1 MMPHKVVTLD
11 GQVFIGPSGPMVKI
25 TTAGPYASALV
36 DIPKPIFKS
45 IASVA
50 PSARVTMVARI
61 DETTKVHIMNLKV
74 VGSIG
79 DDAEPKTEVNKETI
93 IAAEVKKAA
102 ERKDTTADGIDY
114 SQYAKTFDIV
124 DNLAKT
130 YSKATLFFVGKSG
143 FGKTSMARA
152 LAEHTNRK
160 YVRIN
165 CAAVRDP
172 EEWFGIR
179 EARDG
184 STTFEPTQ
192 FSEALNYGDT
202 VICLDEVNRLEPWL
216 LNALFPL
223 LDDDGAT
230 EVHGKRFEV
239 AKNTVFV
246 MTINVGW
253 QYTGVF
259 QLDEAFS
266 NRADLVVKVGRLS
279 ITAES
284 EVLRALGL
292 GDADASKIVKVAMKL
307 ESVVTT
313 DCSTRA
319 TKNVAK
325 LVVAGMTIKEAFE
338 AVIISRLDESETKQA
353 WDIVNA
359 S

>member
-1 MMPHKVVTLD
+1 MPHTVMSLEGQIVSTGSGLAIKISGGRLDFKVLEIPRSFLKDPSKLRPSTSVTVVVRVD
-11 GQVFIGPSGPMVKI
+11 ESGNAHIMGI
-25 TTAGPYASALV
+25 
-36 DIPKPIFKS
+36 KP
-45 IASVA
+45 IASVPNDSESEPTA
-50 PSARVTMVARI
+50 S
-61 DETTKVHIMNLKV
+61 EKV
-74 VGSIG
+74 VVTSKVET
-79 DDAEPKTEVNKETI
+79 APKRENM
-93 IAAEVKKAA
+93 
-102 ERKDTTADGIDY
+102 TADGIDY
-114 SQYAKTFDIV
+114 GQYVKTFGIV
-124 DNLAKT
+124 DKLAKT
-130 YSKATLFFVGKSG
+130 YGKAALFFVGKSG

-192 FSEALNYGDT
+192 FSEALSYGDT

-230 EVHGKRFEV
+230 EIHGKRFEV

-292 GDADASKIVKVAMKL
+292 GDDDASRIVKVAMKL

-319 TKNVAK
+319 TRNIAK